1 MVPSNLNTDAFKNLT
16 PQEQKVALEILK
28 QYSDTGH
35 STLFDDLKYADFD
48 EIPVNISTFMHD
60 KKYLG
65 NALYDAEGRFT
76 VYPY

>member
-35 STLFDDLKYADFD
+35 SALFDDLKYADF
-48 EIPVNISTFMHD
+48 SF
-60 KKYLG
+60 
-65 NALYDAEGRFT
+65 
-76 VYPY
+76 